1 MLRFTT
7 VCLVCVLAVFAIA
20 WAADQPYKPV
30 PMIKTV
36 DPDTVRVGDDLTA
49 TGTNLQKEL
58 VASVYLIQGDKTIP
72 VTLTSQT
79 ETELKFKVP
88 AAAKPGRYQ
97 LMVLTA
103 PPNPQY
109 LEEPVWF
116 TVEGTT

>member
-30 PMIKTV
+30 PMIKAV
-36 DPDTVRVGDDLTA
+36 DPDTAKVGDEMTA

-72 VTLTSQT
+72 LTLISQT

-97 LMVLTA
+97 LMVLTV